1 MSFHARVFASSGTFL
16 GRPLATRLGTFDA
29 WSHSFASDGRIQ
41 GIDDVPPGFR
51 DEKRITSIKR
61 LLYRS
66 KQRGFLELDIMV
78 GEWAERTLS
87 SQSDGFLTSF
97 SQVLDEE
104 NPELFKWLTGQ
115 ELPPPRMAAN
125 AAFTSLQVHVLKFLN
140 DNSDSATR
148 AARGREWVRGWNDS
162 SEGNQ

>member
-1 MSFHARVFASSGTFL
+1 VLLNYASSLLMNLTL
-16 GRPLATRLGTFDA
+16 THDA
-29 WSHSFASDGRIQ
+29 STQILSFFPVHQ
-41 GIDDVPPGFR
+41 
-51 DEKRITSIKR
+51 SIKR

>member
-1 MSFHARVFASSGTFL
+1 MLELTLPNVSFPS
-16 GRPLATRLGTFDA
+16 
-29 WSHSFASDGRIQ
+29 
-41 GIDDVPPGFR
+41 PPVHQA
-51 DEKRITSIKR
+51 IKR
-61 LLYRS
+61 LLYRA

-78 GEWAERTLS
+78 GEWAERTLPA
-87 SQSDGFLTSF
+87 QGDGFLSSF

-125 AAFTSLQVHVLKFLN
+125 VAFTSLQVHVLKFLN
-140 DNSDSATR
+140 DKSDSATR

-162 SEGNQ
+162 SGGNQ